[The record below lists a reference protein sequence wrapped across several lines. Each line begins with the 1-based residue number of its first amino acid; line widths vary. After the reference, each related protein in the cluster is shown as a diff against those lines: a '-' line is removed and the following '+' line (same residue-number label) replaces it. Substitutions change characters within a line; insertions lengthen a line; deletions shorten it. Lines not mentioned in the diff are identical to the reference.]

1 MHVEVANDQSGHTGY
16 TAAST
21 TTVLQEETE
30 TEIWMDTDQQTTT
43 IKLQKMFFLMWI
55 SSFFLE
61 GQLERVSP
69 MTSFIFKIIVL
80 RTGLNIILSK
90 VVTEPLK

>member
-1 MHVEVANDQSGHTGY
+1 MVIMAVVWTSLICVTGVEHMEVKAVVLIQATERCNDGPSGEGQCVHVEVANDQSGHTGY

-43 IKLQKMFFLMWI
+43 IKLQKMFF
-55 SSFFLE
+55 
-61 GQLERVSP
+61 
-69 MTSFIFKIIVL
+69 
-80 RTGLNIILSK
+80 
-90 VVTEPLK
+90 